1 MAADYRQ
8 LNGIALAYLGDAAYE
23 VYIRQYLLTEK
34 GITKPTKLQHIAT
47 HYVSAKAQAAL
58 IELMQADEVLT
69 DEEWAYF
76 KRGRNANSHTHAK
89 NTSVLTYR
97 ISTGFEAVMG
107 YLKLAGKKDRLA
119 ELAQWCIE
127 QVEVGRTTHEKW
139 TDWLYYRAASSC
151 NGLKIRP
158 GD

>member
-1 MAADYRQ
+1 MVQADYRQ

-23 VYIRQYLLTEK
+23 VYIRQHLLNE
-34 GITKPTKLQHIAT
+34 GISKPTKLQHIAT

-58 IELMQADEVLT
+58 INLMKEDELLS
-69 DEEWAYF
+69 DEEWSYF

-89 NTSVLTYR
+89 NTSVMTYR

-107 YLKLAGKKDRLA
+107 YLKLAGKEERLA

-127 QVEVGRTTHEKW
+127 QVEAGRTAHEK
-139 TDWLYYRAASSC
+139 
-151 NGLKIRP
+151 
-158 GD
+158 

>member
-1 MAADYRQ
+1 MVQADYRQ

-23 VYIRQYLLTEK
+23 VYIRQNLLTK
-34 GITKPTKLQHIAT
+34 GISKPTKLQHIAT

-58 IELMQADEVLT
+58 IDLMKEDELLS
-69 DEEWAYF
+69 DEEWSYF

-89 NTSVLTYR
+89 NTSVMTYR

-107 YLKLAGKKDRLA
+107 YLKLAGKEERLA

-127 QVEVGRTTHEKW
+127 QVEAGRTAHEK
-139 TDWLYYRAASSC
+139 
-151 NGLKIRP
+151 
-158 GD
+158 

>member
-1 MAADYRQ
+1 MVQADYRQ

-23 VYIRQYLLTEK
+23 VYIRQHLLTK
-34 GITKPTKLQHIAT
+34 GISKPTKLQHIAT

-58 IELMQADEVLT
+58 IDLMKKDELLS
-69 DEEWAYF
+69 DEEWSYF

-89 NTSVLTYR
+89 NTSVMTYR

-107 YLKLAGKKDRLA
+107 YLKLAGKEERLA

-127 QVEVGRTTHEKW
+127 QVEAGRTAHEK
-139 TDWLYYRAASSC
+139 
-151 NGLKIRP
+151 
-158 GD
+158 

>member
-1 MAADYRQ
+1 MVQVDYRQ

-23 VYIRQYLLTEK
+23 VYIRQHLLTK
-34 GITKPTKLQHIAT
+34 GISKPTKLQHIAT

-58 IELMQADEVLT
+58 IDLMKKNELLS
-69 DEEWAYF
+69 DEEWSYF

-89 NTSVLTYR
+89 NTSVMTYR

-107 YLKLAGKKDRLA
+107 YLKLAGKEERLA

-127 QVEVGRTTHEKW
+127 QVEAGRTAHEK
-139 TDWLYYRAASSC
+139 
-151 NGLKIRP
+151 
-158 GD
+158 

>member
-1 MAADYRQ
+1 MVQADYRQ

-23 VYIRQYLLTEK
+23 VYIRQHLLNK
-34 GITKPTKLQHIAT
+34 GISKPTKLQHIAT

-58 IELMQADEVLT
+58 IDLMKEDELLS
-69 DEEWAYF
+69 DEEWSYF

-89 NTSVLTYR
+89 NTSVMTYR

-107 YLKLAGKKDRLA
+107 YLKLAGKEERLA

-127 QVEVGRTTHEKW
+127 QVEVGRTAHEK
-139 TDWLYYRAASSC
+139 
-151 NGLKIRP
+151 
-158 GD
+158 

>member
-1 MAADYRQ
+1 MVQADCRQ

-23 VYIRQYLLTEK
+23 VYIRQHLLTK
-34 GITKPTKLQHIAT
+34 GISKPTKLQHIAT

-58 IELMQADEVLT
+58 IDLMKEEDLLT
-69 DEEWAYF
+69 DDEWAYF

-89 NTSVLTYR
+89 NTSVMTYR

-107 YLKLAGKKDRLA
+107 YLQLAGKQERLA

-127 QVEVGRTTHEKW
+127 QVEAGRTAHEK
-139 TDWLYYRAASSC
+139 
-151 NGLKIRP
+151 
-158 GD
+158 

>member
-1 MAADYRQ
+1 MVQADYRQ

-23 VYIRQYLLTEK
+23 VYIRQHLLTK
-34 GITKPTKLQHIAT
+34 GISKPTKLQHIAT

-58 IELMQADEVLT
+58 INLMKEDELLS
-69 DEEWAYF
+69 DEEWSYF

-89 NTSVLTYR
+89 NTSVMTYR

-107 YLKLAGKKDRLA
+107 YLKLAGKEERLA

-127 QVEVGRTTHEKW
+127 QVAAGRTAHEK
-139 TDWLYYRAASSC
+139 
-151 NGLKIRP
+151 
-158 GD
+158 

>member
-1 MAADYRQ
+1 MVQADYRQ

-23 VYIRQYLLTEK
+23 VYIRQHLLNE
-34 GITKPTKLQHIAT
+34 GISKPTKLQHIAT

-58 IELMQADEVLT
+58 IDMMKEDELLS
-69 DEEWAYF
+69 DEEWSYF

-89 NTSVLTYR
+89 NTSVMTYR

-107 YLKLAGKKDRLA
+107 YLKLAGKEERLA

-127 QVEVGRTTHEKW
+127 QVEAGRTAHEK
-139 TDWLYYRAASSC
+139 
-151 NGLKIRP
+151 
-158 GD
+158 

>member
-1 MAADYRQ
+1 MVQADYRQ

-23 VYIRQYLLTEK
+23 VYIRQHLLTK
-34 GITKPTKLQHIAT
+34 GISKPTKLQHIAT

-58 IELMQADEVLT
+58 IDLMKEDELLS
-69 DEEWAYF
+69 DEEWSYF

-89 NTSVLTYR
+89 NTSVMTYR

-107 YLKLAGKKDRLA
+107 YLKLAGKEERLA

-127 QVEVGRTTHEKW
+127 QVEAGRTAHEQ
-139 TDWLYYRAASSC
+139 
-151 NGLKIRP
+151 
-158 GD
+158 

>member
-1 MAADYRQ
+1 MVQADYRQ

-23 VYIRQYLLTEK
+23 VYIRQHLLTK
-34 GITKPTKLQHIAT
+34 GISKPTKLQHIAT

-58 IELMQADEVLT
+58 IDLMKEDELLS
-69 DEEWAYF
+69 DEEWSYF

-89 NTSVLTYR
+89 NTSVMTYR

-107 YLKLAGKKDRLA
+107 YLKSAGKEERLA

-127 QVEVGRTTHEKW
+127 QVEAGRTAHEK
-139 TDWLYYRAASSC
+139 
-151 NGLKIRP
+151 
-158 GD
+158 